1 MVLGEGP
8 RLSQGWTMGEPMQRP
23 SIASGEAPILVADPD
38 DAHRRLV
45 GDVLTRGGFR
55 PVLVAGGEEALIAA
69 QVEQPQLA
77 ILEVRLGDISGYEV
91 CRELR
96 ESLGPAIGIVFVS
109 GDRTEPSDRVAGL
122 LLGADDYLAKPVTG
136 DELLARVR
144 AVVRRVGLHVP
155 IPAAPATM
163 LRGDKADA
171 LTPRE
176 REVLELLADGLGQRD
191 IADRLFIAH
200 RTVGKHI
207 EHILHKLAA
216 PNRAAAVAIAYR
228 RGLVSQLQ
236 RVS

>member
-1 MVLGEGP
+1 
-8 RLSQGWTMGEPMQRP
+8 MGEPLQRP
-23 SIASGEAPILVADPD
+23 SSAAGEAPILVADPD

-55 PVLVAGGEEALIAA
+55 PVLVSCGEDALMAA

-96 ESLGPAIGIVFVS
+96 ESLGPAVGIVFVS
-109 GDRTEPSDRVAGL
+109 GDRTDPSDRVAGL

-144 AVVRRVGLHVP
+144 AVVRRTSLHAP
-155 IPAAPATM
+155 PAP
-163 LRGDKADA
+163 LPRLHGRGADVDA

-176 REVLELLADGLGQRD
+176 REVLALLADGLEQRD
-191 IADRLFIAH
+191 IASRLFIAH

-207 EHILHKLAA
+207 EHILRKLSA

-228 RGLVSQLQ
+228 RGLVSGSDHQQQLQ
-236 RVS
+236 RAS

>member
-1 MVLGEGP
+1 
-8 RLSQGWTMGEPMQRP
+8 MGEPLQGP
-23 SIASGEAPILVADPD
+23 SSAAGEAPILVADPD

-55 PVLVAGGEEALIAA
+55 PVLVASGEEALIAA

-77 ILEVRLGDISGYEV
+77 VLEVHLGDISGYEV

-96 ESLGPAIGIVFVS
+96 ETLGPAVGIVFVS

-122 LLGADDYLAKPVTG
+122 LLGADDYLAKPLTG

-144 AVVRRVGLHVP
+144 AVVRRTGLHVRP
-155 IPAAPATM
+155 PASTVPM
-163 LRGDKADA
+163 RRGGKADA

-176 REVLELLADGLGQRD
+176 REVLALLADGLEQRD
-191 IADRLFIAH
+191 IASRLFIAH
-200 RTVGKHI
+200 KTVGKHI
-207 EHILHKLAA
+207 EHILRKLSA

-228 RGLVSQLQ
+228 RGLVATQPQLQ
-236 RVS
+236 QAS

>member
-1 MVLGEGP
+1 
-8 RLSQGWTMGEPMQRP
+8 MGEPLQRP
-23 SIASGEAPILVADPD
+23 SSTPGDAPILVADPD

-55 PVLVAGGEEALIAA
+55 PVLVACGEDALMAA

-96 ESLGPAIGIVFVS
+96 ESLGPAVGIVFVS

-144 AVVRRVGLHVP
+144 AVVRRTGLHARPLV
-155 IPAAPATM
+155 AAPAHH
-163 LRGDKADA
+163 GSSADA

-176 REVLELLADGLGQRD
+176 REVLELLADGLEQRD
-191 IADRLFIAH
+191 IASRLFIAH
-200 RTVGKHI
+200 KTVGKHI
-207 EHILHKLAA
+207 EHILRKLSA

-228 RGLVSQLQ
+228 RGMVPAQLE
-236 RVS
+236 RAS